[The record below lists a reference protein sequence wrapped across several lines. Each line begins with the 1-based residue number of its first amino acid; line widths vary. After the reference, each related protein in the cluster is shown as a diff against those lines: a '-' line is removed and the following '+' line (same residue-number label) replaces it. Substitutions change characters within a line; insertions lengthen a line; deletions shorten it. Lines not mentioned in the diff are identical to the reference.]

1 MAKFE
6 KGSTYV
12 LYSETK
18 KHWYMVKQVGMK
30 SWIATNFT
38 NIDVAQDMYQFRSNG
53 VDLWNELKPRADFKP
68 HTVDK
73 TFRKSMFNVLKYGR
87 LTED

>member
-38 NIDVAQDMYQFRSNG
+38 NIEISQDNYQFRSNG
-53 VDLWNELKPRADFKP
+53 VDLWNELQPRDDWRIGVTNA
-68 HTVDK
+68 H
-73 TFRKSMFNVLKYGR
+73 FRSLMFNVLKYGR